1 MKLADY
7 LDKDLVLPDL
17 QAKAKSEVLEELIAP
32 LAKKQAGF
40 DLTKAHRVLLERE
53 YLGTTGIGDGVAIP
67 HGKLEN
73 LGDIILVVGRSRE
86 GVDFEALDFK
96 RCTIFFLV
104 LAPEQVA
111 GVHLRILAHISR
123 LLKDESFR
131 GAFMAAPDHDAM
143 WNILSQT

>member
-1 MKLADY
+1 MKLGEF
-7 LDKDLVLPDL
+7 LDKGLVLPEL
-17 QAKAKSEVLEELIAP
+17 EAKTKSEVLEELIAP
-32 LAKKQAGF
+32 LAAKYAGF
-40 DLTKAHRVLLERE
+40 DLKKAHRVLLERE

-123 LLKDESFR
+123 LLKDDSFR
-131 GAFMAAPDHDAM
+131 GAFMTAPDKDAM
-143 WNILSQT
+143 WNILAQT